1 MQPVGNTNGGWGR
14 NAEKIQEKLKH
25 LQQKAYVCG
34 REEMEEKRIPISYL
48 KTLQNGIFLYGLIN
62 AIA

>member
-1 MQPVGNTNGGWGR
+1 MNAACGEHKWGVG
-14 NAEKIQEKLKH
+14 EKIQEKLKH

-62 AIA
+62 VIA